1 MLRAKGAAVVEP
13 LRVLSIMAW
22 LYVLRQVSEC
32 LQSIREKDRF
42 FRRPF
47 PDPRISGHFASLPEV
62 RPVAKMGKLKLL
74 LGFYELMSL

>member
-1 MLRAKGAAVVEP
+1 MLRAKGAAVVELP
-13 LRVLSIMAW
+13 
-22 LYVLRQVSEC
+22 
-32 LQSIREKDRF
+32 QSIVDYGLVMCVEASFQMSPKYSGKRWF

-74 LGFYELMSL
+74 LGFYELMLL